1 VVASHDE
8 SEVYHEKMTAT
19 NEILLPIL
27 LFIVYF
33 FFSIQFLSQY
43 TTSML
48 SDRPKVIVDRVNTVV
63 VIENQEV
70 VAPSQLPITIFQERG
85 SADPV
90 NAVISREWLET
101 QSLANLKAIV
111 AELCITP
118 IGDKRSRLVWIDA
131 IASTTPTTPE
141 NTALA
146 VNLCYA

>member
-85 SADPV
+85 STDPV

-101 QSLANLKAIV
+101 QSL
-111 AELCITP
+111 P
-118 IGDKRSRLVWIDA
+118 S
-131 IASTTPTTPE
+131 
-141 NTALA
+141 
-146 VNLCYA
+146 